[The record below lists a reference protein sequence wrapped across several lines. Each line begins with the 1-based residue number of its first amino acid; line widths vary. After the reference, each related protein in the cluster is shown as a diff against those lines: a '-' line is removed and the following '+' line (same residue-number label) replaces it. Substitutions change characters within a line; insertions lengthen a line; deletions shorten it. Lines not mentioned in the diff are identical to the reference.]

1 MQKTTIII
9 IIPILLLK
17 RIPIK
22 YFRLLKLANVKI
34 LVRQISP
41 LGVNTKKL
49 FPQRVPSNFYF
60 YLSGESAG
68 GLRFGTYIELEKN
81 ILKIA
86 DYPNEIK
93 TYELS
98 NEQVHEFY
106 SLVLEKDLFNYLFT
120 WDEVVY
126 GSGCM
131 DCSPQAEHVLRIK
144 AGDNIMDINLW
155 EKLEDETYR
164 INQDYE
170 LLSELEQKLISFID
184 SKDQSDN

>member
-1 MQKTTIII
+1 
-9 IIPILLLK
+9 
-17 RIPIK
+17 
-22 YFRLLKLANVKI
+22 VKI